1 MADRACAVIL
11 EQGQVLMVRQT
22 YRGETF
28 WTFPGGAIE
37 PYERPEEA
45 AIRETKEEV
54 GLDVVIVRLLCAAP
68 RTSGSG
74 TYFCFLVHVGGG
86 TPTLGQEPELASG
99 TQELHELRWFPL
111 EELRHHPEVERVR
124 DALL

>member
-1 MADRACAVIL
+1 MADRACALIL
-11 EQGQVLMVRQT
+11 KHGQALMVRQT

-28 WTFPGGAIE
+28 WTFPGGGIE
-37 PYERPEEA
+37 AHERPEEA

-54 GLDVVIVRLLCAAP
+54 GLDVVIVRLLCVAP
-68 RTSGSG
+68 RTKGSG
-74 TYFCFLVHVGGG
+74 TYYCFLAHVAGG
-86 TPTLGQEPELASG
+86 TPALGRDPELASDA
-99 TQELHELRWFPL
+99 QELHELRWFPL